1 MWTLVPC
8 CLKTM
13 ILDIT
18 RHKFYEGLLTL
29 FGTTIIMIVLLATS
43 VGDSGVAPAPDSPL
57 MLLVNSL
64 TGGIGFIRGVFVV
77 MLYAMSV
84 LTLSRAAL
92 RSHIYPTDTMAPM
105 ALCAV
110 LFLPMIVTADALH
123 QAVVV
128 LLMSHSLANMF
139 YCFGPNRRVNR
150 LFTAMVAAGTL
161 AVVEASL
168 VVVPIVMSFALIAAR
183 KKFREALV
191 VVVGMLLPMFSYCYI
206 EWLLGVSFAHST
218 ELWWSSLTAN
228 LDLNILDNI
237 TLTRLVF
244 LAFVIFLQAVSL
256 VLNVSQRDVR
266 SSGARGVWRALQLL
280 FVVVLCATLFMPSAS
295 DSMLT
300 VLVSI
305 AAAMLS
311 VYFIHCNIMISVV
324 SYVALLSLAIAASL

>member
-1 MWTLVPC
+1 
-8 CLKTM
+8 M

-29 FGTTIIMIVLLATS
+29 LGTTIMMIVLLATS
-43 VGDSGVAPAPDSPL
+43 AGDSGIAPAPDSPL
-57 MLLVNSL
+57 MSFIRSL
-64 TGGIGFIRGVFVV
+64 TGGMGFIEGVFVV
-77 MLYAMSV
+77 LIYFISV
-84 LTLSRAAL
+84 LALSRAAL
-92 RSHIYPTDTMAPM
+92 RSRIYPTDTMASM
-105 ALCAV
+105 ALSAV
-110 LFLPMIVTADALH
+110 LFMPMISTEDALR

-128 LLMSHSLANMF
+128 LLMSYSLANMF

-150 LFTAMVAAGTL
+150 LFAAMVASGTL

-168 VVVPIVMSFALIAAR
+168 VVVPIVMSLALIIAR

-191 VVVGMLLPMFSYCYI
+191 VVVGMLLPIFTYCYV
-206 EWLLGVSFAHST
+206 EWLLGDSFAHTLS
-218 ELWWSSLTAN
+218 LWWSSLTTN
-228 LDLNILDNI
+228 FNINILDNI

-266 SSGARGVWRALQLL
+266 SSGARGVWRTLQLL
-280 FVVVLCATLFMPSAS
+280 LVVVLCAALLLPSAS
-295 DSMLT
+295 GSMLT
-300 VLVSI
+300 VIVAT

-324 SYVALLSLAIAASL
+324 TYTALLSLAVAASL